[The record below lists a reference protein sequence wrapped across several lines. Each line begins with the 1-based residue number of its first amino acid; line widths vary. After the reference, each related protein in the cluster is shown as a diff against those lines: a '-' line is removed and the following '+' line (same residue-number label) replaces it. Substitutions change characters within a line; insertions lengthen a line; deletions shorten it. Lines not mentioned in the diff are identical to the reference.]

1 MIKLGREAL
10 ISIGALGA
18 LLVVCASVIGF
29 PLQARLDTGRELD
42 ARSRTLSQLEAR
54 VKARNEARPRSGS
67 VAPAAAFISASTQG
81 LAGAQLQ
88 AYLQQT
94 ADAQHATVVS
104 SGVEPAKHE
113 DGRGS
118 IRLQATLDLNAKAL
132 QALLYQLESG
142 TPYVFVDA
150 LAVQLP
156 GVGGQRASEDPLLR
170 VTLGL
175 RAVWRRGA
183 A

>member
-29 PLQARLDTGRELD
+29 SLQARLDTGRELD
-42 ARSRTLSQLEAR
+42 AQSRTLSQLEAR

-118 IRLQATLDLNAKAL
+118 IRLQATLVMSLAAL
-132 QALLYQLESG
+132 QAMLYQLESG
-142 TPYVFVDA
+142 TPYVFIDSLSIRV
-150 LAVQLP
+150 P
-156 GVGGQRASEDPLLR
+156 GNGPQRAVEDPMLR
-170 VTLGL
+170 VILEL
-175 RAVWRRGA
+175 RAVWRRDNA
-183 A
+183 